1 MEHQKEM
8 KEINEKRMEDERKIK
23 EENEKTRNFYEQMAK
38 NEKKIYDMELKY
50 LNEKEREQKRHY
62 EQLQKL
68 SKDLTEKNKQII
80 IMKLNN
86 KIKYYH

>member
-1 MEHQKEM
+1 
-8 KEINEKRMEDERKIK
+8 
-23 EENEKTRNFYEQMAK
+23 MAK
-38 NEKKIYDMELKY
+38 NEKKIYDMEFKY

-68 SKDLTEKNKQII
+68 SKDLTEKNKQYLQMRNNF
-80 IMKLNN
+80 MKLNN